1 MYLVIFIIGT
11 IFWSL
16 WSVLLTRLEDGFDRD
31 RIKGILFWFSKCPHC
46 HKRLKAK
53 NLVPILSFLWQNGKC
68 EYCKTKISWQYP
80 ILEIASGIIFMFS
93 YYLIFN
99 IGVFLI
105 PEGTHWIQF
114 IFRAITNRWLLLLI
128 VQDIKTQDLH
138 MPIWIITTAW
148 ILIRQFTNIV
158 WNYQATVV
166 TSLLFAGIFMIIY
179 LWAKL
184 YIKQKYKTNQEGF
197 GQGDIFLAFTLW
209 ALIPFVEQFNA
220 QTITINNHFKIIIS
234 IILIWSI
241 LGIIYALFWIINK
254 TNKKSKFANKNK
266 IIIPFF
272 PSLIIAFW
280 IVLVFWDKILFYLFK

>member
-1 MYLVIFIIGT
+1 MYLIIFIIGT

-16 WSVLLTRLEDGFDRD
+16 WSVLLTRLEDGFDRNK
-31 RIKGILFWFSKCPHC
+31 IKGILFWFSKCPHC

-53 NLVPILSFLWQNGKC
+53 NLIPILSFLWQNGKC

-80 ILEIASGIIFMFS
+80 ILEISSGIVFIFS
-93 YYLIFN
+93 YYLVFD
-99 IGVFLI
+99 IGAFLI

-138 MPIWIITTAW
+138 MPIWIITTIW

-158 WNYQATVV
+158 WNYQTTVI

-209 ALIPFVEQFNA
+209 TLIPFIEQFNA
-220 QTITINNHFKIIIS
+220 QTITINNHLKIIIS
-234 IILIWSI
+234 MILIWSI
-241 LGIIYALFWIINK
+241 LGIIYALFWTINK